1 MSYSLKD
8 SSVEMNSYLRAMATD
23 IASRLPFDI
32 VVTSGIRTARGQAIE
47 MKKKIANGEDL
58 TDVYLD
64 DTYANEVTAAY
75 PDLDAMTVVTARYI
89 AAGGGSKHTFG
100 KGIDLRTWDASHVQP
115 MINAV
120 NAAGHKPSLEVD
132 HLHVG
137 GIKTYGTEKKSY
149 LILAIIA
156 AGALWMYKK

>member
-8 SSVEMNSYLRAMATD
+8 SSVLMNSYLRAMATD

-32 VVTSGIRTARGQAIE
+32 VVTSGIRTAREQAIA
-47 MKKKIANGEDL
+47 MKNKLEAGENLADIYKDDQYAL
-58 TDVYLD
+58 DV
-64 DTYANEVTAAY
+64 TEAY
-75 PDLDAMTVVTARYI
+75 PSLEAMTAVTARY
-89 AAGGGSKHTFG
+89 ADAGKGSKHTAG
-100 KGIDLRTWDASHVQP
+100 QGLDLRTWDASHVQP

-149 LILAIIA
+149 LILAILA

>member
-1 MSYSLKD
+1 MSYSVKD

-32 VVTSGIRTARGQAIE
+32 VVTSGIRTARGQAIV
-47 MKKKIANGEDL
+47 MKKKIDAGEDL

-75 PDLDAMTVVTARYI
+75 PGLDAMTVVTARYM
-89 AAGGGSKHTFG
+89 AQGSGSKHTFG
-100 KGIDLRTWDASHVQP
+100 KGLDLRTWDASHVQP
-115 MINAV
+115 MISAV

-137 GIKTYGTEKKSY
+137 GIKTYSTQKKSY
-149 LILAIIA
+149 LILAILA
-156 AGALWMYKK
+156 MGAIWMSRK